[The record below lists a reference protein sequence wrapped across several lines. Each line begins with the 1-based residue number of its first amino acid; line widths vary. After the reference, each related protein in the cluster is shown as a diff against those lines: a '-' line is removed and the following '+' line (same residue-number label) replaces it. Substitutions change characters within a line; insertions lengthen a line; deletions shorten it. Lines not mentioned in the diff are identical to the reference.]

1 MAISGRFEWVS
12 IPKRDTCLKEYEAAA
27 KAFEARACPGCGWID
42 GVRRFETLSGET
54 GTRECWRCG
63 IRWDLSVEIN
73 SFFDHEQIKLPHIE
87 VAVDPADPGRFYRG
101 RPEKPGFFDLYM
113 QAQHLTLQNGF
124 GNLLCLHTVPNIARL
139 EHQIKTALTVLKK
152 MRGRALLAD
161 EVGLGKTIEAGILIK
176 ELMMRGIA
184 KNVLIMVPAGLC
196 YQWQVELESK
206 FDEYF
211 RIFSDRQLKKED
223 FRLIVSYDLAKRR
236 PGLLD
241 RQWDILVLD
250 EAHCLKNRSTMIY
263 KYVKNL
269 KSRYVLALSATPVQ
283 NSLDE
288 LYSLINLIKPGRL
301 GTIRAFKNAF
311 ISKTNPRN
319 ILEGREPALKEI
331 LSGVMIRNRR
341 DICALHFARR
351 RVGIYYVKPS
361 APEKK
366 LYEAVSAY
374 VKEEY
379 KQEFLRET
387 GTSAHMLSLIILQR
401 ELMSTP
407 IAVQK
412 TLLRI
417 AHRPGYPEGTRRRL
431 RHFADMAAGIMR
443 PSKIKALKEIL
454 TQFKDHR
461 FVVFTEFVA
470 SLNCLADCIS
480 AWGRP
485 VFRLS
490 GKQNVKHRTHI
501 LDAFA
506 SVDKAVLVSTETGG
520 VGLNL
525 QFCNHMVNFDLPW
538 NPQRIEQRIGRIDR
552 IGQRHDDVYVFNLV
566 CQDTVEEHVVDILA
580 RKLRM
585 FELVVG
591 EMNEVLGH
599 MQKGKSFENLV
610 ARIWLKNTSKK
621 QINLAFTELGKNV
634 ADARAH
640 YDHIRSVN
648 SQLH

>member
-12 IPKRDTCLKEYEAAA
+12 IPKRDTCLPENEAAA
-27 KAFEARACPGCGWID
+27 MAFEAKACPGCGWID
-42 GVRRFETLSGET
+42 GARRFETLSGET

-63 IRWDLSVEIN
+63 MRWDLSKEIN
-73 SFFDHEQIKLPHIE
+73 SFFDQEQIKLPPVE
-87 VAVDPADPGRFYRG
+87 VNVDAAGPGRFYRG
-101 RPEKPGFFDLYM
+101 KPEKPGFFDLYI

-124 GNLLCLHTVPNIARL
+124 GNLISLHTVPNIARL

-184 KNVLIMVPAGLC
+184 KTILIMVPAGLC
-196 YQWQVELESK
+196 YQWKVELESK
-206 FDEYF
+206 FDEHF
-211 RIFSDRQLKKED
+211 RIFSARQLKNGD
-223 FRLIVSYDLAKRR
+223 HRLIVSYDLAKRR
-236 PGLLD
+236 RGLLN
-241 RQWDILVLD
+241 RQWDMLVLD
-250 EAHCLKNRSTMIY
+250 EAHYLKNRSTKIY

-269 KSRYVLALSATPVQ
+269 KSRYVLALSATPIQ

-288 LYSLINLIKPGRL
+288 LYSLINIVKPGRL

-331 LSGVMIRNRR
+331 LSEVMIRNRR

-361 APEKK
+361 AAEKE
-366 LYEAVSAY
+366 LYEVVSAY
-374 VKEEY
+374 VKEEF

-407 IAVQK
+407 LAVQK

-417 AHRPGYPEGTRRRL
+417 AGRSGYPQATRRRL
-431 RHFADMAAGIMR
+431 RRFAGMAAGIKR
-443 PSKIKALKEIL
+443 PSKIQALKEIL
-454 TQFKDHR
+454 TEFKDHR

-480 AWGRP
+480 EWGRP
-485 VFRLS
+485 VFCLS
-490 GKQNVKHRTHI
+490 GKQNVKQRTQI

-506 SVDKAVLVSTETGG
+506 NTDKAVLISTETGG

-525 QFCNHMVNFDLPW
+525 QFCNHLVNYDLPW

-566 CQDTVEEHVVDILA
+566 CQNTVEEHVVDILA

-585 FELVVG
+585 FELIVG
-591 EMNEVLGH
+591 EMNAVLGH
-599 MQKGKSFENLV
+599 MQKGKSFENLI

-621 QINLAFTELGKNV
+621 QIKLAFTELGKNV
-634 ADARAH
+634 ADARTR
-640 YDHIRSVN
+640 YDHIRAAN
-648 SQLH
+648 HRL

>member
-1 MAISGRFEWVS
+1 MAISGRFEWVT
-12 IPKRDTCLKEYEAAA
+12 IPKKDDRPQKYDTVAN
-27 KAFEARACPGCGWID
+27 AFEARACPGCGWLD
-42 GVRRFETLSGET
+42 GARRFEDLSGET

-63 IRWDLSVEIN
+63 MRWDLSVELN
-73 SFFDHEQIKLPHIE
+73 SFFEKEQIKLPPVE
-87 VAVDPADPGRFYRG
+87 VTVASADPKKFYRSISKESG
-101 RPEKPGFFDLYM
+101 LFDLFI

-124 GNLLCLHTVPNIARL
+124 GDLLSLHTLQNIARL
-139 EHQIKTALTVLKK
+139 DHQIKTVKRVLKQ

-176 ELMMRGIA
+176 ELVIRGIV
-184 KNVLIMVPAGLC
+184 KSVLIMVPAGLC
-196 YQWQVELESK
+196 YQWQSELETK
-206 FDEYF
+206 FDENF
-211 RIFSDRQLKKED
+211 RIFSGCRLKSED
-223 FRLIVSYDLAKRR
+223 LQVIVSYDLAKRR
-236 PGLLD
+236 QALLE
-241 RQWDILVLD
+241 RQWDMLVLD
-250 EAHCLKNRSTMIY
+250 EAHCLKNRSTKIY
-263 KYVKNL
+263 KFVKDL
-269 KSRYVLALSATPVQ
+269 KSRYLLALSATPVQ

-288 LYSLINLIKPGRL
+288 LYSLINIVKPGRL
-301 GTIRAFKNAF
+301 GTIRTFKNAF
-311 ISKTNPRN
+311 VSKTNPRN
-319 ILEGREPALKEI
+319 IPEGREPALKEI

-341 DICALHFARR
+341 DICALHFPCR

-361 APEKK
+361 APEKG
-366 LYEAVSAY
+366 LYKAVSAY
-374 VKEEY
+374 VKQEY

-407 IAVQK
+407 PAVQK

-417 AHRPGYPEGTRRRL
+417 AERSGYPQATRKRL
-431 RHFADMAAGIMR
+431 CGFADMAAAIKS
-443 PSKIKALKEIL
+443 PSKVQALKKIL

-461 FVVFTEFVA
+461 FVVFTEFVS
-470 SLNCLADCIS
+470 SLNCLANFITEWS
-480 AWGRP
+480 RP
-485 VFRLS
+485 VFCLS
-490 GKQNVKHRTHI
+490 GRQNVRHRTQI
-501 LDAFA
+501 LDTFA
-506 SVDKAVLVSTETGG
+506 HTDKAVLISTETGG

-552 IGQRHDDVYVFNLV
+552 IGQRHSDIYVFNLV
-566 CQDTVEEHVVDILA
+566 CQGTVEEHVVDILT

-610 ARIWLKNTSKK
+610 ARIWLKNKTEK
-621 QINLAFTELGKNV
+621 QINFAFTELGKSV
-634 ADARAH
+634 AEARAR
-640 YDHIRSVN
+640 YDLIRSAN